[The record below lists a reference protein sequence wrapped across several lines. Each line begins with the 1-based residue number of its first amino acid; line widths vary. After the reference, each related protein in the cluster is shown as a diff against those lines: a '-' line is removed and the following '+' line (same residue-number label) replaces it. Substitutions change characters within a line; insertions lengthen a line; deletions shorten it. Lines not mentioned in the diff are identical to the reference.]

1 MSFSGIDPTIAPAG
15 RHQCDTVVAVA
26 TVSPQRTSRLGIGR
40 RGGGRPDR
48 RRDGGFRTPGS
59 PIPVLDRFIQTPRD
73 IESELGMIGG
83 NVMHVEMSLDQ
94 MMLWRTASGT
104 VRPSRSGS
112 RRVVSDRSI
121 RLIPVAVCPE
131 PAVAVRLESHC
142 RTAAGARLVVGCV
155 VRAGREGH
163 PPNFTRRHAPA
174 SMTGYATA
182 GTMTTVQQSTD
193 PAAKP
198 TSRKRFLTVAALALM
213 LVPLLAGCIRVQ
225 VSMGVSAN
233 DRVTGQVVAA
243 AIPANEADK
252 GPQLTPPSS
261 LEDKIRVQSTR
272 RTGTSAARRS
282 SATCPSVTSPNWAP
296 CTPRGPGS
304 FQITLKRSGDTV
316 TLDGKADLKTV
327 PTQGADV
334 QVSIAFPA
342 RVGTTNGTRDGD
354 SRVSWTLP
362 AGEVS
367 TMRAEVNYA
376 DPSTRSF
383 AGWAGIMAGLAL
395 GVAIVVGAMAG
406 WRAIEHRSSA
416 RPPRKHRS

>member
-1 MSFSGIDPTIAPAG
+1 
-15 RHQCDTVVAVA
+15 
-26 TVSPQRTSRLGIGR
+26 
-40 RGGGRPDR
+40 
-48 RRDGGFRTPGS
+48 
-59 PIPVLDRFIQTPRD
+59 
-73 IESELGMIGG
+73 
-83 NVMHVEMSLDQ
+83 
-94 MMLWRTASGT
+94 
-104 VRPSRSGS
+104 
-112 RRVVSDRSI
+112 
-121 RLIPVAVCPE
+121 
-131 PAVAVRLESHC
+131 
-142 RTAAGARLVVGCV
+142 
-155 VRAGREGH
+155 
-163 PPNFTRRHAPA
+163 
-174 SMTGYATA
+174 MTGYATA

-261 LEDKIRVQSTR
+261 LEDKIRVQEYKKDGYVGSQAFFSDLSF
-272 RTGTSAARRS
+272 GDVAQLGSMYAEGS
-282 SATCPSVTSPNWAP
+282 
-296 CTPRGPGS
+296 GS

-395 GVAIVVGAMAG
+395 GVAIIVGAMA
-406 WRAIEHRSSA
+406 WMARNRAPIKRAPAAKAPAMKTPVTKSPASKQA
-416 RPPRKHRS
+416 DTRNPKNTTK

>member
-1 MSFSGIDPTIAPAG
+1 
-15 RHQCDTVVAVA
+15 
-26 TVSPQRTSRLGIGR
+26 
-40 RGGGRPDR
+40 
-48 RRDGGFRTPGS
+48 
-59 PIPVLDRFIQTPRD
+59 
-73 IESELGMIGG
+73 
-83 NVMHVEMSLDQ
+83 MHVEMSLDQ
-94 MMLWRTASGT
+94 MMLWRPLPELSGHRVPGADGLYLTGASTHPG
-104 VRPSRSGS
+104 G
-112 RRVVSDRSI
+112 
-121 RLIPVAVCPE
+121 
-131 PAVAVRLESHC
+131 
-142 RTAAGARLVVGCV
+142 AAGARLVVGCV

-261 LEDKIRVQSTR
+261 LEDKIRVQEYKKDGYVGSQAFFSDLSF
-272 RTGTSAARRS
+272 GDVAQLGSMYAEGS
-282 SATCPSVTSPNWAP
+282 
-296 CTPRGPGS
+296 GS

-395 GVAIVVGAMAG
+395 GVAIVVGAMA
-406 WRAIEHRSSA
+406 WMARNRAPIKRAPAAKAPVMKTPVTKSPASKQA
-416 RPPRKHRS
+416 DNRNPKNTTK